1 MNQITYFNKYSELQS
16 FYKIITIRKMRT
28 LLLLSLI
35 IILGASCS
43 NNKTKSDAF
52 GNFETD
58 EVIISSE
65 NSGRILLTAFIE
77 GEKVNKGAVMAITDT
92 VNLVLQRNQLLAQK
106 ESILAQKTGIYA
118 SMAVSDQQIANIQKD
133 QVRFKKMLA
142 EGAATPKQMDDI
154 DGQIALTGKQK
165 KAYAAQISTIE
176 KNAEAIDAQIA
187 VLNDRIS
194 TSIVKAPIS
203 GIILEKYAETG
214 ELASPGKSLYKLA
227 NIDTLILRVYVSGP
241 QLTQIQAGKQ
251 VKVMIDGVQGI
262 KEIAG
267 TVEWISSEA
276 EFTPKIIQT
285 REERVKLVYAAKV
298 RVPNDGSLKLG
309 MPGEI
314 KF

>member
-1 MNQITYFNKYSELQS
+1 MKQITS
-16 FYKIITIRKMRT
+16 FKNILKSQTTLNMRT
-28 LLLLSLI
+28 FLFLSLI
-35 IILGASCS
+35 LLLGACS

-65 NSGRILLTAFIE
+65 NSGKIIMTAFKE
-77 GEKVNKGAVMAITDT
+77 GEKVKKGDVMAITDT
-92 VNLVLQRNQLLAQK
+92 ANLVLQRSQLLAQK
-106 ESILAQKTGIYA
+106 ASVLAQKSGLFA
-118 SMAVSDQQIANIQKD
+118 SIAVSDQQITNVQKD
-133 QVRFKKMLA
+133 QVRIKKMLA
-142 EGAATPKQMDDI
+142 DGAATPKQMDDI

-165 KAYAAQISTIE
+165 KAYSAQIAAIE
-176 KNAEAIDAQIA
+176 MNAEAVDAQIA
-187 VLNDRIS
+187 VLNDKIG
-194 TSIVKAPIS
+194 TSVVRAPIS

-214 ELASPGKSLYKLA
+214 ELAMPGKSLYKMA
-227 NIDTLILRVYVSGP
+227 NVDTLILRVYISGP
-241 QLTQIQAGKQ
+241 QLTQIKTGKA
-251 VKVMIDGVQGI
+251 VKVMIDANEGL

-267 TVEWISSEA
+267 TVEWISPEA

>member
-1 MNQITYFNKYSELQS
+1 MNKNIAFDKNTKFKMTCN
-16 FYKIITIRKMRT
+16 MRT
-28 LLLLSLI
+28 LLFLSLI
-35 IILGASCS
+35 LLLGSCAG
-43 NNKTKSDAF
+43 NKTKSDAY

-58 EVIISSE
+58 EVTISAES
-65 NSGRILLTAFIE
+65 SGKLLLTAFRE
-77 GEKVNKGAVMAITDT
+77 GEKVNKGDVMAIIDT

-106 ESILAQKTGIYA
+106 ESVLSQKAALYA
-118 SMAVSDQQIANIQKD
+118 SIAVSDQQITNVQKD

-154 DGQIALTGKQK
+154 DGQIAITGKQK

-176 KNAEAIDAQIA
+176 KNAEAIDAQIS
-187 VLNDRIS
+187 VLNDKIN
-194 TSIVKAPIS
+194 TSVVKSPIS

-227 NIDTLILRVYVSGP
+227 NMDTLILRVYVSGP
-241 QLTQIQAGKQ
+241 QLTQVQAGKK
-251 VKVMIDGVQGI
+251 VKVMIDGVDGI
-262 KEIAG
+262 KEMAG
-267 TVEWISSEA
+267 TVEWISPEA

>member
-1 MNQITYFNKYSELQS
+1 MNQIAYSNKHSKSQTT
-16 FYKIITIRKMRT
+16 FKMRT
-28 LLLLSLI
+28 LLFLSLI
-35 IILGASCS
+35 IILGACP

-65 NSGRILLTAFIE
+65 NSGRIMLTAFNE

-92 VNLVLQRNQLLAQK
+92 LNLVLQRNQLMAQK
-106 ESILAQKTGIYA
+106 GSILAQKAGLYA
-118 SMAVSDQQIANIQKD
+118 SIGVSDQQITNIQKD
-133 QVRFKKMLA
+133 QIRIQKMLA

-165 KAYAAQISTIE
+165 KAYSAQISAIE
-176 KNAEAIDAQIA
+176 KNAEAIEAQIA
-187 VLNDRIS
+187 VLNDKIA
-194 TSIVKAPIS
+194 TSVVKAPIS
-203 GIILEKYAETG
+203 GIILEKYAQTG
-214 ELASPGKSLYKLA
+214 ELATPGKSLYKMA
-227 NIDTLILRVYVSGP
+227 NIDNLILRVYISGT
-241 QLTQIQAGKQ
+241 QLTQIQTGKQ
-251 VKVMIDGVQGI
+251 VKVMIDGKEGI

-267 TVEWISSEA
+267 VVEWISPEA

-298 RVPNDGSLKLG
+298 RVQNDGSLKLG

>member
-1 MNQITYFNKYSELQS
+1 MKQITYSKNKIKSQTTY
-16 FYKIITIRKMRT
+16 KMRT
-28 LLLLSLI
+28 LLFLSVITL
-35 IILGASCS
+35 LGACS

-65 NSGRILLTAFIE
+65 NSGKIMLTAFSE
-77 GEKVNKGAVMAITDT
+77 GEKVKKGEIMAITDT
-92 VNLVLQRNQLLAQK
+92 VNLVLQRSQLLAQK
-106 ESILAQKTGIYA
+106 ESVLAQKAGLFA
-118 SMAVSDQQIANIQKD
+118 SIAVSDQQITNIQKD
-133 QVRFKKMLA
+133 QARIKKMLA

-154 DGQIALTGKQK
+154 DGQIALAGKQK
-165 KAYAAQISTIE
+165 NAYAAQIS
-176 KNAEAIDAQIA
+176 AIGKSADAVDAQIA
-187 VLNDRIS
+187 VLNDRIG
-194 TSIVKAPIS
+194 TSVVKAPIS

-214 ELASPGKSLYKLA
+214 ELAAPGKSLYKLA

-241 QLTQIQAGKQ
+241 QLTQVKVGSQ
-251 VKVMIDGVQGI
+251 VKVMIDGIDGI
-262 KEIAG
+262 KELAG
-267 TVEWISSEA
+267 TVEWISPEA

>member
-1 MNQITYFNKYSELQS
+1 MKQITYSKNNIKSQTTY
-16 FYKIITIRKMRT
+16 KMRT
-28 LLLLSLI
+28 LLFLSVITL
-35 IILGASCS
+35 LGACS

-65 NSGRILLTAFIE
+65 NSGKIMLTAFSE
-77 GEKVNKGAVMAITDT
+77 GEKVKKGEIMAITDT
-92 VNLVLQRNQLLAQK
+92 VNLVLQRSQLLAQK
-106 ESILAQKTGIYA
+106 ESVLAQKAGLFA
-118 SMAVSDQQIANIQKD
+118 SIAVSDQQITNIQKD
-133 QVRFKKMLA
+133 QARIKKMLA

-154 DGQIALTGKQK
+154 DGQIALAGKQK
-165 KAYAAQISTIE
+165 NAYAAQIS
-176 KNAEAIDAQIA
+176 AIGKSADAVDAQIA
-187 VLNDRIS
+187 VLNDRIG
-194 TSIVKAPIS
+194 TSVVKAPIS

-214 ELASPGKSLYKLA
+214 ELAAPGKSLYKLA

-241 QLTQIQAGKQ
+241 QLTQVKVGSQ
-251 VKVMIDGVQGI
+251 VKVMIDGIDGI
-262 KEIAG
+262 KEMAG
-267 TVEWISSEA
+267 TVEWISPEA

>member
-1 MNQITYFNKYSELQS
+1 MKQITYSKNKIKSQTTY
-16 FYKIITIRKMRT
+16 KMRT
-28 LLLLSLI
+28 LLFLSVITL
-35 IILGASCS
+35 LGACS

-65 NSGRILLTAFIE
+65 NSGKIMLTAFSE
-77 GEKVNKGAVMAITDT
+77 GEKVKKGEIMAITDT
-92 VNLVLQRNQLLAQK
+92 VNLVLQRSQLLAQK
-106 ESILAQKTGIYA
+106 ESVLAQKAGLFA
-118 SMAVSDQQIANIQKD
+118 SIAVSDQQITNIQKD
-133 QVRFKKMLA
+133 QARIKKMLA

-154 DGQIALTGKQK
+154 DGQIALAGKQK
-165 KAYAAQISTIE
+165 NAYAAQIS
-176 KNAEAIDAQIA
+176 AIGKSADAVDAQIA
-187 VLNDRIS
+187 VLNDKIG
-194 TSIVKAPIS
+194 TAVVKAPIS

-214 ELASPGKSLYKLA
+214 ELAAPGKSLYKLA

-241 QLTQIQAGKQ
+241 QLTQVKVGSQ
-251 VKVMIDGVQGI
+251 VKVMIDGIDGI
-262 KEIAG
+262 KELAG
-267 TVEWISSEA
+267 TVEWISPEA

>member
-1 MNQITYFNKYSELQS
+1 MKQITS
-16 FYKIITIRKMRT
+16 FKNNSKSQTTLNMRT
-28 LLLLSLI
+28 FLFLSLI
-35 IILGASCS
+35 IFLGACS

-65 NSGRILLTAFIE
+65 NSGKIIMTAFSE
-77 GEKVNKGAVMAITDT
+77 GEKVKKGDVMAITDT
-92 VNLVLQRNQLLAQK
+92 ANLVLQRSQLLAQK
-106 ESILAQKTGIYA
+106 ASVLAQKAGLFA
-118 SMAVSDQQIANIQKD
+118 SIAVSDQQITNVQKD
-133 QVRFKKMLA
+133 QVRIKKMLTD
-142 EGAATPKQMDDI
+142 GAATPKQMDDI
-154 DGQIALTGKQK
+154 DGQIAVVGKQK
-165 KAYAAQISTIE
+165 KAYSAQIAAIE
-176 KNAEAIDAQIA
+176 MSAEAVDAQIA
-187 VLNDRIS
+187 VLNDKIGTAVVR
-194 TSIVKAPIS
+194 APIS

-214 ELASPGKSLYKLA
+214 ELAMPGKSLYKMA
-227 NIDTLILRVYVSGP
+227 NIDTLILRVYISGP
-241 QLTQIQAGKQ
+241 QLTQIKTGKA
-251 VKVMIDGVQGI
+251 VKVMIDANEGL

-267 TVEWISSEA
+267 TVEWISPEA